1 MTDNVDFVRS
11 IYRYWERG
19 EFDSLGWAHAEIEF
33 VVADGP
39 TPMQLRGLRAM
50 LQHWRE
56 FLAAWRPSGVVVDEY
71 RELDEGRVLVLLHGG
86 RAGAVAARH
95 ELRGAGAQIFNIR
108 DGMVTRLT
116 TYFAREGALSGL
128 GIEE

>member
-11 IYRYWERG
+11 IYRDWERG

-39 TPMQLRGLRAM
+39 NPMHLRGLRAT
-50 LQHWRE
+50 LQHWRA
-56 FLAAWRPSGVVVDEY
+56 FLAAWCPSGVVVDEY
-71 RELDEGRVLVLLHGG
+71 RELDERRVLVLLHSG
-86 RAGAVAARH
+86 RAGAVAAGQ
-95 ELRGAGAQIFNIR
+95 EPGGAGAQVFDVR
-108 DGMVTRLT
+108 DGVVTALT
-116 TYFAREGALSGL
+116 TYFAREGALNGL